1 MTTDSNRWLEQLSIL
16 EQENALLKSRLET
29 CEASCALLQAEV
41 MCYRQ
46 PGRQAGARQSRDR
59 LLEMTAIAANTL
71 LTTENFD
78 DAINAVLKMMGEGLE
93 TDRMSVIEFFAPP
106 SPRLPHWQVLYEWTS
121 PGTPQQLSN
130 PDWIEGSFDGI
141 EDIYD
146 QCCRGQPVSR
156 LIDTMAEPFRSLQAQ
171 IGVKGLYAIPISV
184 NGHLWGVV
192 GFDDCRVAK
201 QRSMAE
207 LSTLKIAADCIGSA
221 IDRQRTQRILL
232 QTEQQRVVE
241 LAQANEILQTRDR
254 LLETTAIAAN
264 TLLTAGDFDDA
275 INAVL
280 GMIGEG
286 LDTDRVA
293 VIELSQHLADSLPYW
308 RVLYE
313 WTSPGTRSQMAYPE
327 LMQGSFDGTE
337 SLLHQL
343 NQGQIVSCYLE
354 DLAEPF
360 RSIQAQLDVQAL
372 YAIPIFVKGLLWGII
387 GFDDCRTAKQR
398 YAVEFSVLKI
408 AADCIGSAIER
419 QRTQQALLQTEQQ
432 RVAELAQANEVL
444 QARDRLLETTAI
456 AVKTLLTGTD
466 FNDAL
471 NTVLRIIGKAL
482 DTHRV
487 NVIEFFEHSSATLPY
502 WRMLYEWHGLDLP
515 SQMADPSLSTGTH
528 EGIEDIYHRLS
539 QGQVVSVLVDELPE
553 SFRSGQAKLGSNR
566 LYAIP
571 IFVKDQVWGVI
582 GFDGMTTPRNTAE
595 LSTLKIA
602 ADCIG
607 SAIDR
612 QRTQQAL
619 LQTEQQRLAD
629 LAQVNEVL
637 QARDRLLEATAIA
650 ANTLLSTANF
660 DNAVNTALQLIG
672 ETLDTDRVKVLE
684 CMDNSLPHP
693 SYFAISHEWVR
704 EGIIPQISHP
714 SSSRI
719 SGDGAEDFL
728 HQLFQSDG
736 FGGVLN
742 EWPEVFWEAF
752 EAVEAK
758 AIYCVPIRLEGQIW
772 GFLIFDDCREVK
784 QRDVSELSVLKIAA
798 NCIGSGIQQQRTQQA
813 LIKAEQAKQS
823 AILEERNRMAGEL
836 HDTLAQSFTGI
847 SLQVEAAKPL
857 LGQTSSAV
865 SRILDHLK
873 DLAEAGLAAARQSV
887 WALYPAAADY
897 SDLAQL
903 LYESLEAMSRNTATQ
918 IEVNVHGTPYPLPT
932 FISMN
937 LLRIGQEA
945 LTNALKHAQ
954 AQAITIDLTY
964 EGNSQTGHDILLNIC
979 DDGCGFTPPTAP
991 DAINGGFGLVSMS
1004 ERCNRIGAQLSITSA
1019 LGKGTRVSVEAFLP

>member
-1 MTTDSNRWLEQLSIL
+1 MTTDSTRWLEQVSIL

-29 CEASCALLQAEV
+29 CETACALLQAEV

-46 PGRQAGARQSRDR
+46 PDRQTGAGQIRDR
-59 LLEMTAIAANTL
+59 LLELTAIAANTL
-71 LTTENFD
+71 LTNEDFD
-78 DAINAVLKMMGEGLE
+78 DAIKSILEMIGEGLE

-106 SPRLPHWQVLYEWTS
+106 SPLPPHWQVIYEWTS
-121 PGTPQQLSN
+121 PGTPQQMTN
-130 PDWIEGSFDGI
+130 PNWIEGSFDGI

-171 IGVKGLYAIPISV
+171 LGVKGLYAIPISV

-221 IDRQRTQRILL
+221 I
-232 QTEQQRVVE
+232 E
-241 LAQANEILQTRDR
+241 
-254 LLETTAIAAN
+254 
-264 TLLTAGDFDDA
+264 
-275 INAVL
+275 
-280 GMIGEG
+280 
-286 LDTDRVA
+286 
-293 VIELSQHLADSLPYW
+293 
-308 RVLYE
+308 
-313 WTSPGTRSQMAYPE
+313 
-327 LMQGSFDGTE
+327 
-337 SLLHQL
+337 
-343 NQGQIVSCYLE
+343 
-354 DLAEPF
+354 
-360 RSIQAQLDVQAL
+360 
-372 YAIPIFVKGLLWGII
+372 
-387 GFDDCRTAKQR
+387 
-398 YAVEFSVLKI
+398 
-408 AADCIGSAIER
+408 
-419 QRTQQALLQTEQQ
+419 
-432 RVAELAQANEVL
+432 
-444 QARDRLLETTAI
+444 
-456 AVKTLLTGTD
+456 
-466 FNDAL
+466 
-471 NTVLRIIGKAL
+471 
-482 DTHRV
+482 
-487 NVIEFFEHSSATLPY
+487 
-502 WRMLYEWHGLDLP
+502 
-515 SQMADPSLSTGTH
+515 
-528 EGIEDIYHRLS
+528 
-539 QGQVVSVLVDELPE
+539 
-553 SFRSGQAKLGSNR
+553 
-566 LYAIP
+566 
-571 IFVKDQVWGVI
+571 
-582 GFDGMTTPRNTAE
+582 
-595 LSTLKIA
+595 
-602 ADCIG
+602 
-607 SAIDR
+607 R

-650 ANTLLSTANF
+650 ANTLLTTEKF
-660 DNAVNTALQLIG
+660 DDGVNTALQLIG
-672 ETLDTDRVKVLE
+672 EALDTDRVKVLE
-684 CMDNSLPHP
+684 CMGHVLSYP
-693 SYFAISHEWVR
+693 SSFTVSHEWVR

-714 SSSRI
+714 SSSCII
-719 SGDGAEDFL
+719 SDEAEGFL
-728 HQLFQSDG
+728 QQLCLSDG
-736 FGGVLN
+736 FGGALR

-752 EAVEAK
+752 EAVQAK
-758 AIYCVPIRLEGQIW
+758 AIYCVPIRLEGQLW
-772 GFLIFDDCREVK
+772 GCLIFDDCREVK
-784 QRDVSELSVLKIAA
+784 QRDVSALSVLKIAA

-813 LIKAEQAKQS
+813 LIKAEQSKQS

-857 LGQTSSAV
+857 LEQTSSAV

-964 EGNSQTGHDILLNIC
+964 EGNPQTERSILLTIC
-979 DDGCGFTPPTAP
+979 DDGCGFTPPMAP
-991 DAINGGFGLVSMS
+991 NAINGGFGLVSMS

-1019 LGKGTRVSVEAFLP
+1019 PGEGTQVLVEAPLL

>member
-59 LLEMTAIAANTL
+59 LLEITAIAANTL
-71 LTTENFD
+71 LTNEDFD
-78 DAINAVLKMMGEGLE
+78 DAIKSILEMIGEGLE

-106 SPRLPHWQVLYEWTS
+106 SPRPPHWQVLYEWTS

-171 IGVKGLYAIPISV
+171 TGVKGLYAIPISV

-207 LSTLKIAADCIGSA
+207 LSTLKIAADCIG
-221 IDRQRTQRILL
+221 
-232 QTEQQRVVE
+232 
-241 LAQANEILQTRDR
+241 N
-254 LLETTAIAAN
+254 
-264 TLLTAGDFDDA
+264 
-275 INAVL
+275 
-280 GMIGEG
+280 
-286 LDTDRVA
+286 
-293 VIELSQHLADSLPYW
+293 
-308 RVLYE
+308 
-313 WTSPGTRSQMAYPE
+313 
-327 LMQGSFDGTE
+327 
-337 SLLHQL
+337 
-343 NQGQIVSCYLE
+343 
-354 DLAEPF
+354 
-360 RSIQAQLDVQAL
+360 
-372 YAIPIFVKGLLWGII
+372 
-387 GFDDCRTAKQR
+387 
-398 YAVEFSVLKI
+398 
-408 AADCIGSAIER
+408 AIER
-419 QRTQQALLQTEQQ
+419 QRIQQTVLQTEQRQ
-432 RVAELAQANEVL
+432 VAELAQANEVL
-444 QARDRLLETTAI
+444 QARDRLLEMTAI
-456 AVKTLLTGTD
+456 AANTLLTTEDFDDAINAVLGMIGEGLETD
-466 FNDAL
+466 
-471 NTVLRIIGKAL
+471 
-482 DTHRV
+482 RV
-487 NVIEFFEHSSATLPY
+487 TVIEIFESPSALLPH
-502 WRMLYEWHGLDLP
+502 WQVLYEWTSPGTP
-515 SQMADPSLSTGTH
+515 QQMSNQNWIRGSFD
-528 EGIEDIYHRLS
+528 GIEDMYDQFC
-539 QGQVVSVLVDELPE
+539 QGQPVSHLIDTMAEPFQSV
-553 SFRSGQAKLGSNR
+553 QAQLGVKG

-571 IFVKDQVWGVI
+571 IFVNGHLWGVV
-582 GFDGMTTPRNTAE
+582 GVDDCRVAKQRSMAE
-595 LSTLKIA
+595 LLILKIA
-602 ADCIG
+602 ANCIG
-607 SAIDR
+607 SAIER
-612 QRTQQAL
+612 QRTQQVLLETQQQRVEELAAANGELQQTLDQLYQSEERFRTLFEFSSEGFYYTEIDPPCPVTLPIEEQCERLYRNIRVVKANPAFAAMYGADHPDQLMGLRNTDVHVPNSTKNNAFIRGTIEHGYRFQNLETEELDRLGQQRYFLNSGVYTIADGYIVSGWATQIDITELRTTQQAL
-619 LQTEQQRLAD
+619 LYAEQQRVAE
-629 LAQVNEVL
+629 LAQANEVL
-637 QARDRLLEATAIA
+637 QSRDRLLEATAIA

-672 ETLDTDRVKVLE
+672 EALDTDRVKVLE
-684 CMDNSLPHP
+684 CMDHSLPHP
-693 SYFAISHEWVR
+693 YYFKISHEWVR
-704 EGIIPQISHP
+704 EGIISQISHP

-728 HQLFQSDG
+728 AQLFQSDG
-736 FGGVLN
+736 FGGVLQ

-954 AQAITIDLTY
+954 AQAIAIDLTY
-964 EGNSQTGHDILLNIC
+964 EGDPQTERSILLTIC
-979 DDGCGFTPPTAP
+979 DDGCGFTPPMAP

-1019 LGKGTRVSVEAFLP
+1019 LGKGTQVSVETSLP